1 MASIYQ
7 QRSDEFFST
16 TDPTTGSSGTPS
28 IDQIH
33 SLHPEGMY
41 LKKYKSGTDIEI
53 FSYPSSIGNHEGAD
67 TYKTPGF
74 VQFQVVVREKSKF
87 KDDIDKSREVNVRQP
102 DTAQLDL
109 DTISSAVR
117 TGAQA
122 AQGGTRGL
130 FSLLSNNSDSKRSST
145 TGSRPTE
152 EAAKQDVG
160 TEGPLDSIKN
170 FALTAFDK
178 LKPDNKFFIKDVVN
192 LYLSA
197 PPAVKYN
204 ANYQNADLGVV
215 AASVAAIADIASGQK
230 SYSQAGSAA
239 SEAFTA
245 SGLRFLNIP
254 SALGLPSVTN
264 LFGAVTG
271 QALNPFR
278 EVLFESMN
286 FRQFQF
292 TYKFM
297 VENKAEAREVKSI
310 IQLFKYYM
318 HPGLSAN
325 KFFLEYPGEFHIKY
339 HWVRP
344 NQINPASGGLRT
356 FIHEF
361 KPCFLEDVEV
371 LYGGDQVSFFPDGE
385 PTEINLKLTFR
396 ENEILTQDSI
406 SEGY

>member
-1 MASIYQ
+1 MTSIYQ
-7 QRSDEFFST
+7 QRSDEFFSVP
-16 TDPTTGSSGTPS
+16 DPSTGDVGTPS
-28 IDQIH
+28 IDQVH

-41 LKKYKSGTDIEI
+41 LKKYKTGNNIQI
-53 FSYPSSIGNHEGAD
+53 YSYPSSIGNHEGAD
-67 TYKTPGF
+67 TFATPGF

-87 KDDIDKSREVNVRQP
+87 NEDIDRTREVNVRQP

-109 DTISSAVR
+109 DALSSATR
-117 TGAQA
+117 TGVNTAVA
-122 AQGGTRGL
+122 FIKGDNSGL
-130 FSLLSNNSDSKRSST
+130 GKVGDSSRKAT
-145 TGSRPTE
+145 TGSRPPE
-152 EAAKQDVG
+152 ETGDN
-160 TEGPLDSIKN
+160 TSEGVID
-170 FALTAFDK
+170 ALTNFSATAFSK
-178 LKPDNKFFIKDVVN
+178 LRPDNKFFIKDVVN
-192 LYLSA
+192 LYMSA

-204 ANYQNADLGVV
+204 ANYQNTDLGVI
-215 AASVAAIADIASGQK
+215 AGSIGTLADIAAGNK
-230 SYSQAGSAA
+230 SYSEAGGAAAEAMSASA
-239 SEAFTA
+239 
-245 SGLRFLNIP
+245 LRFLNIP

-264 LFGAVTG
+264 MFGAVTG

-297 VENKAEAREVKSI
+297 VENKAQAVEVKNI
-310 IQLFKYYM
+310 VQLFKYYM

-344 NQINPASGGLRT
+344 NQLNPSNGGLRT

-385 PTEINLKLTFR
+385 PTELNMKLTFR

-406 SEGY
+406 SKGY